1 MDCLNNYSSFKGVIM
16 MKVKRNK
23 SIYGGVRGTSTGYT
37 FDYTYDYPEDI
48 LDIVPPKLYS
58 SSIPG
63 ATFWFGYKFKDHVSS
78 KVRTDFI
85 HFIKG
90 IGEPKITQSELNQ
103 FISLPLQE
111 LNKEISTFD
120 IDCVVYPV
128 SSRSTIVKSI
138 MTQTAKHLSRYSSK
152 CSFELVK
159 SAPTDIEFDWD
170 LFEYENQDN
179 PSYGLMVNHVNN
191 YIMPKIHGLDYFSLA
206 RDIKPR
212 YRPYIQNF
220 LNFDDRSLKKLQS
233 LHSENIL
240 VIDDIATSGSTL
252 NEIVR
257 ILRSID
263 KLSNIYI
270 FTLIGRD

>member
-1 MDCLNNYSSFKGVIM
+1 MERD
-16 MKVKRNK
+16 K

-37 FDYTYDYPEDI
+37 FDYNYDYPEDI
-48 LDIVPPKLYS
+48 LDIVPPKLYGAY
-58 SSIPG
+58 IPG

-78 KVRTDFI
+78 KVRTNFI

-90 IGEPKITQSELNQ
+90 IGDPKITQSELNQ
-103 FISLPLQE
+103 FISLPLEE

-128 SSRSTIVKSI
+128 SGRSNIVKSI

-170 LFEYENQDN
+170 LFEYDNQDN
-179 PSYGLMVNHVNN
+179 PGYDLMVKHVNN
-191 YIMPKIHGLDYFSLA
+191 YIMPKIHDLDYFSLA

-212 YRPYIQNF
+212 YRSYIRNF
-220 LNFDDRSLKKLQS
+220 LSFDDRDLKKLQS

-240 VIDDIATSGSTL
+240 VIDDIATSGSTV

-263 KLSNIYI
+263 NKSNIYV